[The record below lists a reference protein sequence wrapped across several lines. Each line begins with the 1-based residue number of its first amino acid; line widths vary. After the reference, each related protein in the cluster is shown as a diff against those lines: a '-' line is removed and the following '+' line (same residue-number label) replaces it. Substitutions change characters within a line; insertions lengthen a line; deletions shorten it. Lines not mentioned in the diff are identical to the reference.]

1 MLGTVR
7 DETGG
12 QWAVLVLDAMTTKVM
27 SSVAG
32 ISDIMDFSI
41 SRELFEW
48 QARRT
53 TMLGGMPAGACC

>member
-41 SRELFEW
+41 SRELSEW
-48 QARRT
+48 QAE
-53 TMLGGMPAGACC
+53 